1 MENNITIQ
9 DVQNY
14 IEGNANYLLDK
25 IGMLPEE
32 VKAKVEER
40 IKVCTICSYL
50 VKNEDG
56 TMKKCDYCTCKLP
69 MVAYSLQKI
78 CKHGGEAWKEIKK

>member
-25 IGMLPEE
+25 IGLLPEE
-32 VKAKVEER
+32 VKAKVDAR
-40 IKVCTICSYL
+40 LKVCSLCSFL
-50 VKNEDG
+50 EKNEDG
-56 TMKKCDYCTCKLP
+56 TMKKCGKCGCKLP
-69 MVAYSLQKI
+69 MVAFSLQKT
-78 CKHGGEAWKEIKK
+78 CSVGGDAWKEIKK

>member
-25 IGMLPEE
+25 IGLLPEE
-32 VKAKVEER
+32 VKTKVEER
-40 IKVCTICSYL
+40 KEICNQCSFAIWQDSKIKKCSICSCL
-50 VKNEDG
+50 LPN
-56 TMKKCDYCTCKLP
+56 KCYALDATCPKQ
-69 MVAYSLQKI
+69 Y
-78 CKHGGEAWKEIKK
+78 WKEIIK

>member
-1 MENNITIQ
+1 MENNISIQ

-32 VKAKVEER
+32 VKTKVEKRKE
-40 IKVCTICSYL
+40 ICNKCSFAEWENN
-50 VKNEDG
+50 KI
-56 TMKKCDYCTCKLP
+56 KKCSICLCKLP
-69 MVAYSLQKI
+69 GKCYALDAYCPKDY
-78 CKHGGEAWKEIKK
+78 WKEIKK